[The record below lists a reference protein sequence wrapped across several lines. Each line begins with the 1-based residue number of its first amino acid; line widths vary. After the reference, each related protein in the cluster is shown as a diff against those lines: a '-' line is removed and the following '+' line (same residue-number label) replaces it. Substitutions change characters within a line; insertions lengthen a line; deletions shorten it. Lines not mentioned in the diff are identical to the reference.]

1 MRACVCVRACV
12 WAWSAVLFCA
22 VLQHK
27 ASGAEEQRN
36 RGGRRERRRE
46 RREGGGRE
54 EGERREGGGREEGR
68 QKRISFGKRERKRG
82 GMGNRVIVRLTM
94 FFR

>member
-1 MRACVCVRACV
+1 MTWSKHSSLRRTEKNN
-12 WAWSAVLFCA
+12 WALV
-22 VLQHK
+22 
-27 ASGAEEQRN
+27 
-36 RGGRRERRRE
+36 ER
-46 RREGGGRE
+46 